1 MSADSDSLIDRLLP
15 QSFNS
20 DRKESPVKQQ
30 HTELRRKRLLRRLS
44 QSVLF
49 ALIGLLFFWSL
60 RTAGFWREEWITY
73 WPEFIEALKQYF
85 PPKQYLD
92 LIPFVDLNQYY
103 RFWIEDKLIGEAG
116 ITLAI
121 ALAGTIMGA
130 PLALVFGILG
140 NERVVPFPF
149 NFVFRGVMSII
160 RSIPS
165 LVWALIYVPLGGISP
180 VTATL
185 AIGTDTIGELGR
197 LLTDELEEIDDKPIE
212 GIRSTGANKPQVITF
227 GMMTQIIRPFIAWTM
242 FILENNVR
250 SAVGLGIIGAG
261 GLGVTLS
268 IEQQTFKFTNMMATI
283 LFIVLLVLSVEM
295 ISQRTRSYLR
305 EDDDEEKM
313 GIYQLI
319 VGFPERMSD
328 SLLGSK

>member
-1 MSADSDSLIDRLLP
+1 MSADPDSVVGRFLKRLI
-15 QSFNS
+15 NS
-20 DRKESPVKQQ
+20 DNTASAVTQR
-30 HTELRRKRLLRRLS
+30 HTELKRKRLLRRLS
-44 QSVLF
+44 QF
-49 ALIGLLFFWSL
+49 ALLVGIGILLIGSL
-60 RTAGFWREEWITY
+60 VMVGFWREEWIQY
-73 WPEFIEALKQYF
+73 WPEFTEALTQYF
-85 PPKQYLD
+85 PPKLYLGMLPAID
-92 LIPFVDLNQYY
+92 VGRYY
-103 RFWIEDKLIGEAG
+103 QFWVEAGLVGEAG

-130 PLALVFGILG
+130 PLALLFGILG
-140 NERVVPFPF
+140 NERVTPFPI
-149 NFVFRGVMSII
+149 NFLFRGLMSII

-197 LLTDELEEIDDKPIE
+197 LLTDELEEIDDGPIE
-212 GIRSTGANKPQVITF
+212 GISSTGASKPQVIIF
-227 GMMTQIIRPFIAWTM
+227 GMITQIVRPFIAWSM

-305 EDDDEEKM
+305 GDDDNE
-313 GIYQLI
+313 QLSLYDRL
-319 VGFPERMSD
+319 VGLPERLSR
-328 SLLGSK
+328 SLF

>member
-1 MSADSDSLIDRLLP
+1 MSADSDSVIERLLKRVIGGNKP
-15 QSFNS
+15 DSAI
-20 DRKESPVKQQ
+20 KQR
-30 HTELRRKRLLRRLS
+30 HTELKRERLVRRLS
-44 QSVLF
+44 QFALLTVIGMLLF
-49 ALIGLLFFWSL
+49 ASL
-60 RTAGFWREEWITY
+60 VMVGFWREEWIQY
-73 WPEFIEALKQYF
+73 WPEFTDALTQYF
-85 PPKQYLD
+85 PPELYFGFLPAID
-92 LIPFVDLNQYY
+92 IGRYY
-103 RFWIEDKLIGEAG
+103 QFWVEAGLVGEAG

-130 PLALVFGILG
+130 PLALLFGVLG
-140 NERVVPFPF
+140 NERVTPFPI
-149 NFVFRGVMSII
+149 NFVFRGIMSII

-197 LLTDELEEIDDKPIE
+197 LLTDELEEIDDGPIE
-212 GIRSTGANKPQVITF
+212 GISSTGAGKPQVITF
-227 GMMTQIIRPFIAWTM
+227 GMITQIVRPFIAWSM

-283 LFIVLLVLSVEM
+283 LFIVVLVLSVEM
-295 ISQRTRSYLR
+295 VSQRTRSYLR
-305 EDDDEEKM
+305 GDDDDEQSSL
-313 GIYQLI
+313 YDRI
-319 VGFPERMSD
+319 VGLPKRLSN
-328 SLLGSK
+328 SLF

>member
-1 MSADSDSLIDRLLP
+1 MSADSDSVIERLLKRVIGGNKP
-15 QSFNS
+15 DSAI
-20 DRKESPVKQQ
+20 KQR
-30 HTELRRKRLLRRLS
+30 HTELKRERLVRRLS
-44 QSVLF
+44 QFALLTVIGMLLF
-49 ALIGLLFFWSL
+49 ASL
-60 RTAGFWREEWITY
+60 VMVGFWREEWIQY
-73 WPEFIEALKQYF
+73 WPEFTDALTQYF
-85 PPKQYLD
+85 PPELYFGFLPAID
-92 LIPFVDLNQYY
+92 IGRYY
-103 RFWIEDKLIGEAG
+103 QFWVEAGLVGEAG

-130 PLALVFGILG
+130 PLALLFGILG
-140 NERVVPFPF
+140 NERVTPFPI
-149 NFVFRGVMSII
+149 NFVFRGIMSII

-197 LLTDELEEIDDKPIE
+197 LLTDELEEIDDGPIE
-212 GIRSTGANKPQVITF
+212 GISSTGAGKPQVITF
-227 GMMTQIIRPFIAWTM
+227 GMITQIVRPFIAWSM

-283 LFIVLLVLSVEM
+283 LFIVVLVLSVEM
-295 ISQRTRSYLR
+295 VSQRTRSYLR
-305 EDDDEEKM
+305 GDDDDE
-313 GIYQLI
+313 QLSLYDRI
-319 VGFPERMSD
+319 VGLPERLSN
-328 SLLGSK
+328 SLF